1 MESNV
6 SLYKLNQKGKEYI
19 LKICII
25 GDTLRLISHSISN
38 QSVKFTRDLTLEDL
52 KQLDKIFF
60 SIQTLLQALECFDKT
75 LRAQKVK
82 VFENSEAII
91 IQFYFESE
99 SQSQMEIPL
108 TEQVMTTTNE
118 ISSDYNYDNNYNYQN
133 IETTNYAET
142 NIDTGIDLNNYNIT
156 SGTEETTNIQDFQ
169 NFQNFENIEN
179 AQPQED
185 FTAFNTNEYQYQLTQ
200 ETQEINNIPPETFQV
215 QTNEEYTTNTQE
227 KTFYAPP
234 YIAPVEE
241 DNIPTQEVQTTENIE
256 NIITTNIT
264 NEINNNLNNNDNFQ
278 YENHLNEMKNL
289 RQEFE
294 QINEL
299 KKKLNELNNLRNK
312 ELEENELREKIR
324 LLEKIKLKQEQ
335 EIRELRQSQLETE
348 KNKIISQGMQSQQLY
363 LEDKPEQICVKGDII
378 HNAQELELISR
389 KITKLSTNKLTL
401 NLLFKATADSDK
413 ASAFHQKC
421 DKAQSTIV
429 LIETDKGKRFGG
441 FTTKSWEGECIEKK
455 DENAFVFSLD
465 KMMTYDNIPG
475 EVAIGC
481 YPKFGPIFMGCQ
493 IRIYDNAFTKGGTT
507 FEKGMNYNTEEDY
520 ELTGGDRVF
529 NVKEIEVY
537 EVIAS

>member
-19 LKICII
+19 LKICIV
-25 GDTLRLISHSISN
+25 GDTLRLTSQSISN

-156 SGTEETTNIQDFQ
+156 SGTEKTTNTQDFQ
-169 NFQNFENIEN
+169 NFENFQNIES

-185 FTAFNTNEYQYQLTQ
+185 FTAFNTNEYQYQSTQ
-200 ETQEINNIPPETFQV
+200 ETQEINNIPPETYQV

-241 DNIPTQEVQTTENIE
+241 DNIPTQEIQTTENIE
-256 NIITTNIT
+256 NIIITTNVT
-264 NEINNNLNNNDNFQ
+264 NEINNNNDNFQ
-278 YENHLNEMKNL
+278 YQNHLNEMKNL

-324 LLEKIKLKQEQ
+324 LLEKIKLEQEQ
-335 EIRELRQSQLETE
+335 EIRELRQSQIETE

>member
-38 QSVKFTRDLTLEDL
+38 QSVKFARDLTLEDL

-60 SIQTLLQALECFDKT
+60 QIQTLLQALECFDKT

-133 IETTNYAET
+133 IETTNYAEA
-142 NIDTGIDLNNYNIT
+142 NIDTGIYLNNYNIT

-289 RQEFE
+289 RHEFE

-324 LLEKIKLKQEQ
+324 LLEKIKLEQEQ

>member
-38 QSVKFTRDLTLEDL
+38 QSVKFARDLTLEDL

-60 SIQTLLQALECFDKT
+60 QIQTLLQALECFDKT

-133 IETTNYAET
+133 IETTNYAEA
-142 NIDTGIDLNNYNIT
+142 NIDTGIYLNNYNIT

-289 RQEFE
+289 RHEFE

-324 LLEKIKLKQEQ
+324 LLEKIKLEQEQ

-441 FTTKSWEGECIEKK
+441 FTNKSWEGECIEKK